1 MPLPGAQ
8 SFYPWKLACFVHFV
22 LLTSAVAST
31 LDVDDPGVFDQH
43 RHKAGHVVTWD
54 DIAPVA
60 PSPSSPSLRLQ
71 MNQYLASSM
80 GSYGQSF
87 LSFMVSILILVRGS
101 WLLLDSP
108 QFCRLLTWFIVGS
121 SLSFACVVYVSTQL
135 ETEVA
140 VEDVVSAPMVPG
152 LQFAVTISCH
162 CGMVF
167 ALFPA
172 AGCYILGASA
182 SILSI
187 HMMHATAGFT
197 VTAWLPWLEIAL
209 GILCGY
215 WCSCFSKPAL
225 DFLSSMAGSGVM
237 VLMLYWWMNDAF
249 HWCLQMKDCDSATP
263 LEYWF
268 SLWFTHG
275 SLWDSITRLAF
286 SISWCGVWWLGRR
299 LRKWLEVTEEER
311 FHHWFQDQIRQ
322 APNDCDRVPRWP
334 GAPDLGPAFNGRDL
348 EAQTVGAQN
357 PRRQGDMEED
367 FGMYLLPEDL
377 ESMKRSKSIP
387 CFTPKAKIVPV
398 RQGSLPVEPASSAS
412 RPRRLTLPARP

>member
-1 MPLPGAQ
+1 MI
-8 SFYPWKLACFVHFV
+8 FYVHVYARIYNFHHGYYMICFHF
-22 LLTSAVAST
+22 S
-31 LDVDDPGVFDQH
+31 VFCFFW
-43 RHKAGHVVTWD
+43 GGWV
-54 DIAPVA
+54 
-60 PSPSSPSLRLQ
+60 
-71 MNQYLASSM
+71 
-80 GSYGQSF
+80 
-87 LSFMVSILILVRGS
+87 
-101 WLLLDSP
+101 
-108 QFCRLLTWFIVGS
+108 
-121 SLSFACVVYVSTQL
+121 
-135 ETEVA
+135 EVA
-140 VEDVVSAPMVPG
+140 QFDLKKVSLG
-152 LQFAVTISCH
+152 
-162 CGMVF
+162 
-167 ALFPA
+167 
-172 AGCYILGASA
+172 YILGASA

-334 GAPDLGPAFNGRDL
+334 GAPDLGPALGKDL

-357 PRRQGDMEED
+357 PHRQGDMDED